1 MYWLNIISFRGNG
14 CDTSRNV
21 LVAVTVDAISFG
33 WGFLSKNTD
42 SAQDQLCRASMP
54 GKDSYLLDA
63 VRKIQALYEMRFSVL
78 FRGMLGIS
86 EIKLDLMT
94 FPVSLPSLI

>member
-1 MYWLNIISFRGNG
+1 MYWLSITSFRSNG
-14 CDTSRNV
+14 CDTSRNA
-21 LVAVTVDAISFG
+21 LVAVTIDAVCLG

-42 SAQDQLCRASMP
+42 SAQDQLCRASVP

-63 VRKIQALYEMRFSVL
+63 VRKIQALCEIRFSVL

-94 FPVSLPSLI
+94 FPVSLPSLM